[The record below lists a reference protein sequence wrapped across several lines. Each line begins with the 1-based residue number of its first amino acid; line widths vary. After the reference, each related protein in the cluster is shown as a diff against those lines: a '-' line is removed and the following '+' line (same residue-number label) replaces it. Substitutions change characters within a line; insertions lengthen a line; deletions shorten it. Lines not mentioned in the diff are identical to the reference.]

1 MIENK
6 YFKESELACRCC
18 GELEESETM
27 ITKLIK
33 AREIAG
39 VPFNINSGYRC
50 EYHNKNVGGVS
61 NSSHVGGYAVD
72 IRVDSNSKRY
82 IILNALIEAG
92 FNRIGIYSSFIHA
105 DVDPTK
111 PSNTIW
117 YGK

>member
-6 YFKESELACRCC
+6 YFKEREFACKCC
-18 GELEESETM
+18 GEFEESETL
-27 ITKLIK
+27 INKLIK

-39 VPFNINSGYRC
+39 VPFVINSGYRC
-50 EYHNKNVGGVS
+50 EYHNKNVGGVKG
-61 NSSHVGGYAVD
+61 SSHTKGYAAD
-72 IRVDSNSKRY
+72 IAVTSNAKRHA
-82 IILNALIEAG
+82 ILTALIEAG
-92 FNRIGIYSSFIHA
+92 FNRIGIYNSFIHV